1 MSDPVLI
8 IAEAGVNHDGS
19 LDDACRMI
27 DVAAEAGAD
36 VVKFQTFDPEA
47 VLTARAM
54 KAAYQA
60 TNTGEGG
67 SQLDMVRKLALSR
80 DDHLALA
87 ARCERRGVRFMS
99 TAFDIGSLEFLS
111 GLDMPAIKIPSG
123 DLTWGAMLLAAA
135 RVGPPL
141 IVSTGMA
148 TLGEVRDALKVIAF
162 GFLGQGDPPGP
173 QALDQA
179 FTDGL
184 AELKDRVT
192 LLHCTT
198 EYPAPLEAIN
208 LRAMTTMAET
218 FGLKVGYSDHS
229 LGQSVAIAAVARG
242 ASVIEKHFTLS
253 RTRPGPDHPASLE
266 PDEMA
271 AMIRS
276 IREVEIALG
285 RPEKQPAAAELG
297 NREIARRALVATRS
311 IVRGE
316 ILTADMMTAKRPA
329 DGLSPMQQWRLIGT
343 TAQRDYAPDDALYAP
358 DAAGQG
364 TQ

>member
-1 MSDPVLI
+1 MHDPVLI

-27 DVAAEAGAD
+27 DIAAEAGAD
-36 VVKFQTFDPEA
+36 VVKFQTFVPEA

-54 KAAYQA
+54 KAAYQE

-67 SQLDMVRKLALSR
+67 TQLDMVRKLALSR
-80 DDHLALA
+80 EDHRVLAD
-87 ARCERRGVRFMS
+87 RCARRGVRFMS
-99 TAFDIGSLEFLS
+99 TAFDMESLDFLS

-148 TLGEVRDALKVIAF
+148 TLDEVRDALTVIAF
-162 GFLGQGDPPGP
+162 GLTRDGDPTGP
-173 QALDQA
+173 ADLERAFAHGQAALR
-179 FTDGL
+179 
-184 AELKDRVT
+184 ERVI

-208 LRAMTTMAET
+208 LRAMGTIAQT
-218 FGLKVGYSDHS
+218 FGLKAGYSDHS
-229 LGQSVAIAAVARG
+229 LGQTVAVAAVARG
-242 ASVIEKHFTLS
+242 ACVIEKHFTLS
-253 RTRPGPDHPASLE
+253 RARPGPDHPASLE
-266 PDEMA
+266 PDELA
-271 AMIRS
+271 AMVRAIRD
-276 IREVEIALG
+276 VEIALG
-285 RPEKQPAAAELG
+285 RPEKAPALAELG
-297 NREIARRALVATRS
+297 NLAIARRSLVAARP
-311 IVRGE
+311 IRRGE
-316 ILTADMMTAKRPA
+316 ILTPDAMTAKRPA

-343 TAQRDYAPDDALYAP
+343 AAQRDYAPDDALEAHIE
-358 DAAGQG
+358 DGQG

>member
-1 MSDPVLI
+1 MSEPVLI

-36 VVKFQTFDPEA
+36 VVKFQTFVPEA

-54 KAAYQA
+54 KAAYQE

-67 SQLDMVRKLALSR
+67 TQLDMVRKLALSR
-80 DDHLALA
+80 DDHRVLAD
-87 ARCERRGVRFMS
+87 RCDRRGVRFMS
-99 TAFDIGSLEFLS
+99 TAFDMESLDFLS

-148 TLGEVRDALKVIAF
+148 TLDEVRQALTVIAF
-162 GFLGQGDPPGP
+162 GLTRDGDPVGP
-173 QALDQA
+173 DDLEQA
-179 FTDGL
+179 FADGQAAL
-184 AELKDRVT
+184 RERVT

-218 FGLKVGYSDHS
+218 FNLKVGYSDHS
-229 LGQSVAIAAVARG
+229 LGQTVAVAGVALVRDPT
-242 ASVIEKHFTLS
+242 IPPRWS
-253 RTRPGPDHPASLE
+253 RTNWPPWRGRSARWRSPWAVRKNGPLRPSGAIWGSPGAPWS
-266 PDEMA
+266 
-271 AMIRS
+271 
-276 IREVEIALG
+276 
-285 RPEKQPAAAELG
+285 
-297 NREIARRALVATRS
+297 RRARS
-311 IVRGE
+311 GRGN
-316 ILTADMMTAKRPA
+316 A
-329 DGLSPMQQWRLIGT
+329 
-343 TAQRDYAPDDALYAP
+343 
-358 DAAGQG
+358 
-364 TQ
+364 